1 MIIAAGLGEQQ
12 LLDVVDVAVRIVEAG
27 GAVVIFVGAVIA
39 FGRFIV
45 VSVRREGMDPFAPV
59 RLDLGR
65 FLALGLE
72 FQLAADI
79 LRTAVAPSFTQ
90 LAQLAAIAAIRTALN
105 FFLGREIK
113 EQRELVRA
121 DQSAAAQRMDGRA
134 GPVDHRS
141 RGADAGPGS
150 GTASVAEPGLSID
163 VSRIG
168 NRDDRHR
175 PRRRPPQ
182 YRRRARRSRPG
193 AGQDPAD
200 LFVAGP
206 PARLLHRG
214 QPAALGRSPGLAN
227 SRHRCP
233 HHHHPPARRPQLARH
248 PRPGPPE
255 HQACKLATLEYS
267 KERSSSL
274 SKPPAN
280 VRSPTDGPED
290 QRSCHALSMS
300 REQMIK
306 HVLGDYGS
314 DEVSG
319 PIMNCKNNG
328 VTPVTGRAKWSV

>member
-150 GTASVAEPGLSID
+150 GTASVAEPAF
-163 VSRIG
+163 
-168 NRDDRHR
+168 DRR
-175 PRRRPPQ
+175 EP
-182 YRRRARRSRPG
+182 
-193 AGQDPAD
+193 DW
-200 LFVAGP
+200 
-206 PARLLHRG
+206 
-214 QPAALGRSPGLAN
+214 
-227 SRHRCP
+227 
-233 HHHHPPARRPQLARH
+233 
-248 PRPGPPE
+248 
-255 HQACKLATLEYS
+255 
-267 KERSSSL
+267 
-274 SKPPAN
+274 KP
-280 VRSPTDGPED
+280 
-290 QRSCHALSMS
+290 
-300 REQMIK
+300 
-306 HVLGDYGS
+306 
-314 DEVSG
+314 
-319 PIMNCKNNG
+319 
-328 VTPVTGRAKWSV
+328 